1 MPFKRKIAVVGG
13 GVAGLVSAW
22 LLSRKHTVTLFEK
35 NAYVGGHTNT
45 ITVEDG
51 PDAGLG
57 VDTGFIV
64 CNDRTYPNFHRFLGE
79 LGVGVRS
86 ADMSFGYQ
94 DENSGLQYA
103 GTDLNGLFAQR
114 HNLLSPRYLHML
126 KELLR
131 FNRVG
136 TQSLED
142 RSAEGLTLGEWLS
155 KNRFKGWV
163 LNHYIIPMG
172 AAIWSAPFDKMM
184 AFPAQTYLR
193 FFSNHGLLTVTDMPR
208 WQTVTGGSRSYVTA
222 FLERFNGTVH
232 KGLPVSWVS
241 RSQEGVTLGFE
252 GGREEN
258 FDTVVLAGHA
268 DESLKLLRDPSHD
281 ERRLLGPWRYQPNR
295 TVLHWDTRLLP
306 PNRRAWASWNY
317 LKKNSA
323 SPSATSGQAPVSVT
337 YHMNR
342 LMGLK
347 AERDY
352 CVTLNLDERI
362 DPKKIIKVI
371 DYTHPEFSAAA
382 VATQAELP
390 RLNGQRHTYFAGSYF
405 RYGFHEDAVMSATLV
420 GQAFGE
426 LL

>member
-1 MPFKRKIAVVGG
+1 MPLKRKIAVVGG

-45 ITVEDG
+45 LTVEDG
-51 PDAGLG
+51 PDAGLA

-64 CNDRTYPNFHRFLGE
+64 CNDRTYPNFHRFLAA
-79 LGVGVRS
+79 LGVGVRA

-94 DENSGLQYA
+94 DEESGLQYA

-114 HNLLSPRYLHML
+114 RNLFDPRYLHML

-136 TQSLED
+136 ARALETGG
-142 RSAEGLTLGEWLS
+142 AEGLSLGDWLAG
-155 KNRFKGWV
+155 NGFKGRV
-163 LNHYIIPMG
+163 LEHYIIPMG
-172 AAIWSAPFDKMM
+172 AAIWSAPFDKML

-193 FFSNHGLLTVTDMPR
+193 FFSNHGLLTVTDMPQ
-208 WQTVTGGSRSYVTA
+208 WQTVSGGSRSYVTA
-222 FLERFNGTVH
+222 FLERFNGIVH
-232 KGLPVSWVS
+232 KGRPVQSVS
-241 RSQEGVTLGFE
+241 RSQEGVTLTFD
-252 GGREEN
+252 GGGAED
-258 FDTVVLAGHA
+258 FDHVVLAGHA
-268 DESLKLLRDPSHD
+268 DESLKLLRDPSSD
-281 ERRLLGPWRYQPNR
+281 ERRLLGPWRYQANR
-295 TVLHWDTRLLP
+295 TVLHWDSSLLP
-306 PNRRAWASWNY
+306 SERRAWASWNY
-317 LKKNSA
+317 LRKKGA
-323 SPSATSGQAPVSVT
+323 SGADHVSVT

-371 DYTHPEFSAAA
+371 DYTHPEFSAEA

-405 RYGFHEDAVMSATLV
+405 RYGFHEDAVLSATLV

-426 LL
+426 FL